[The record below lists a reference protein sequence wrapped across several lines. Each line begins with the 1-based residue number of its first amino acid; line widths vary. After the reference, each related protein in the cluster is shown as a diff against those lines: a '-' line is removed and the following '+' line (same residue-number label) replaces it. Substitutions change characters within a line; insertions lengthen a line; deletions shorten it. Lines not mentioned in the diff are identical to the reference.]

1 MGTCAG
7 AGFFVC
13 AALRLAPS
21 GLAHLGAWAARI
33 GSGDPPA
40 TLNREG
46 PFALLSDLGLASLL
60 LTPAL
65 LLAAATELRL

>member
-13 AALRLAPS
+13 ACCASRPS

-40 TLNREG
+40 TPNREG
-46 PFALLSDLGLASLL
+46 P
-60 LTPAL
+60 
-65 LLAAATELRL
+65 LRFFQT